1 MRFEGGVDPNVVNPE
16 LSIGDDILATM
27 AALIVSVVVA
37 GGAIGSIIALLL
49 TGHLIVPIALVYGA
63 AVVGAGVGFNRD
75 KIEDTIKKQV
85 DIPGWIRF
93 MALGDQAIANMC
105 EKMQPE
111 LEQSLRQQMTQK
123 REAFEALIG
132 KVGKELKQ
140 ALDSKAEEAIILI
153 H

>member
-1 MRFEGGVDPNVVNPE
+1 M
-16 LSIGDDILATM
+16 
-27 AALIVSVVVA
+27 
-37 GGAIGSIIALLL
+37 
-49 TGHLIVPIALVYGA
+49 
-63 AVVGAGVGFNRD
+63 
-75 KIEDTIKKQV
+75 IKEQV

-93 MALGDQAIANMC
+93 MALRDQAITNIC

-111 LEQSLRQQMTQK
+111 LEESLREQMTQE

-153 H
+153 R